1 MQMCKIEDVREFMA
15 VLFLKENFDKFC
27 VGAMEIKTFVSI
39 SVKGNLLADWLSE
52 EEKEVYGSRDYVPWK
67 LLRPL
72 AFSIIKGEQTPQL
85 LRIQFVHYMNNGDC
99 GGLRIQYEKKVLHCI
114 SSYTPANF
122 TLDNSG
128 EQLWDDQCLEFF
140 HKNGIVSTRLQ

>member
-1 MQMCKIEDVREFMA
+1 MQIYKIDDVREFMA

-27 VGAMEIKTFVSI
+27 VGTMEIKTLVSI
-39 SVKGNLLADWLSE
+39 SVKGNLLTEWLTE
-52 EEKEVYGSRDYVPWK
+52 EENEVYGSREYVPWK

-72 AFSIIKGEQTPQL
+72 AFSLIKGEQTPQL

-99 GGLRIQYEKKVLHCI
+99 GGLRIQYENNELHCI

-122 TLDNSG
+122 TLDKSS
-128 EQLWDDQCLEFF
+128 EQMWDDKCSEFF
-140 HKNGIVSTRLQ
+140 HKNRIVSTRL

>member
-1 MQMCKIEDVREFMA
+1 MQIYKIDDVREFMA

-27 VGAMEIKTFVSI
+27 VRTMEIKTLVSI
-39 SVKGNLLADWLSE
+39 SVKGNLLTEWLTE
-52 EEKEVYGSRDYVPWK
+52 EEKEVYGSREYVPWK

-72 AFSIIKGEQTPQL
+72 AFSLIKGEQTPQL

-99 GGLRIQYEKKVLHCI
+99 GGLRIQYENNELHCI

-122 TLDNSG
+122 TLDKSS
-128 EQLWDDQCLEFF
+128 EQMWDDKCSEFF
-140 HKNGIVSTRLQ
+140 HKNRIVSTRL

>member
-1 MQMCKIEDVREFMA
+1 MQIYKIDDVREFMA

-27 VGAMEIKTFVSI
+27 VGTMEIKTLVSI
-39 SVKGNLLADWLSE
+39 SVKGNLLTEWLTE
-52 EEKEVYGSRDYVPWK
+52 EEKEVYGSREYVPWK

-72 AFSIIKGEQTPQL
+72 AFSLIKGEQTPQL

-99 GGLRIQYEKKVLHCI
+99 GGLRIQYENNELHCI

-122 TLDNSG
+122 TLDKSS
-128 EQLWDDQCLEFF
+128 EQMWDDKCSEFF
-140 HKNGIVSTRLQ
+140 HKNRIVSTRL

>member
-1 MQMCKIEDVREFMA
+1 MQIYKIEDVREFMA

-27 VGAMEIKTFVSI
+27 VGTMEIKTLVFI
-39 SVKGNLLADWLSE
+39 SVKGNLLTEWLTE
-52 EEKEVYGSRDYVPWK
+52 EEKEVYGSREYVPWK

-72 AFSIIKGEQTPQL
+72 AFSLIKGEQTPQL

-99 GGLRIQYEKKVLHCI
+99 GGLRVQYEKKELHCI

-122 TLDNSG
+122 TLDKSS
-128 EQLWDDQCLEFF
+128 EQLWDEQCSEFL
-140 HKNGIVSTRLQ
+140 HKNGIVSTRL

>member
-1 MQMCKIEDVREFMA
+1 MQIYKIDDVREFMA

-27 VGAMEIKTFVSI
+27 VGTMEIKTLVSI
-39 SVKGNLLADWLSE
+39 SVKGNLLTEWLTE
-52 EEKEVYGSRDYVPWK
+52 EEKEVYGSREYVPWK

-72 AFSIIKGEQTPQL
+72 AFSLIKGEQTPQL

-99 GGLRIQYEKKVLHCI
+99 GGLRIQYENNELHCI

-122 TLDNSG
+122 TLDKSS
-128 EQLWDDQCLEFF
+128 EQMWDDQCSEFF
-140 HKNGIVSTRLQ
+140 HKNRIFSTRL

>member
-1 MQMCKIEDVREFMA
+1 MQIYKIDDVREFMA

-27 VGAMEIKTFVSI
+27 VGTMEIKTLVSI
-39 SVKGNLLADWLSE
+39 SVKGNLLTEWLTE
-52 EEKEVYGSRDYVPWK
+52 EEKEVYGSREYVPWK

-72 AFSIIKGEQTPQL
+72 AFSLIKGEQTPQL

-99 GGLRIQYEKKVLHCI
+99 GGLRIQYENNELHCI

-122 TLDNSG
+122 TLDKSS
-128 EQLWDDQCLEFF
+128 EQMWDDKCSEFF
-140 HKNGIVSTRLQ
+140 RKNRIVSTRL

>member
-1 MQMCKIEDVREFMA
+1 MQIYKIDDVREFMA

-27 VGAMEIKTFVSI
+27 VGTMEIKTLVSI
-39 SVKGNLLADWLSE
+39 SVNGNLLTEWLTE
-52 EEKEVYGSRDYVPWK
+52 EEKEVYGSREYVPWK

-72 AFSIIKGEQTPQL
+72 AFSLIKGEQTPQL

-99 GGLRIQYEKKVLHCI
+99 GGLRIQYENNELHCI

-122 TLDNSG
+122 TLDKSS
-128 EQLWDDQCLEFF
+128 EQMWDDQCSEFF
-140 HKNGIVSTRLQ
+140 HKNRIVSTRL

>member
-1 MQMCKIEDVREFMA
+1 MQIYKIDDVREFMA

-27 VGAMEIKTFVSI
+27 VGTMEIKTLVSI
-39 SVKGNLLADWLSE
+39 SVKGNLLTEWLTE
-52 EEKEVYGSRDYVPWK
+52 KEKEVYGSREYVPWK

-72 AFSIIKGEQTPQL
+72 AFSLIKGEQTPQL

-99 GGLRIQYEKKVLHCI
+99 GGLRIQYENNELHCI

-122 TLDNSG
+122 TLDKSS
-128 EQLWDDQCLEFF
+128 EQMWDDQCSEFF
-140 HKNGIVSTRLQ
+140 HKNRIVSTRL

>member
-15 VLFLKENFDKFC
+15 VLFLKKNFDKFC

-39 SVKGNLLADWLSE
+39 SVKGNLLVDWLSE

-72 AFSIIKGEQTPQL
+72 AFSMIKGEQTPQQ

-99 GGLRIQYEKKVLHCI
+99 GGLRIQYENSELHCI
-114 SSYTPANF
+114 SSYTSANF
-122 TLDNSG
+122 TLDKSG
-128 EQLWDDQCLEFF
+128 EQLWDDQCSEFF
-140 HKNGIVSTRLQ
+140 HKNGIVSTRV

>member
-1 MQMCKIEDVREFMA
+1 MQIFKIDNVKEFMA
-15 VLFLKENFDKFC
+15 ALFLKEKFDKFC
-27 VGAMEIKTFVSI
+27 VGTMEIKTFVSI
-39 SVKGNLLADWLSE
+39 SVKGNLWRDWLTE
-52 EEKEVYGSRDYVPWK
+52 EEKETFGDGEFVPWK

-72 AFSIIKGEQTPQL
+72 AFSMIKGEQTPQL

-122 TLDNSG
+122 TLDKSG
-128 EQLWDDQCLEFF
+128 EQLWDDQCSEFF
-140 HKNGIVSTRLQ
+140 YKNGIVSTRL

>member
-1 MQMCKIEDVREFMA
+1 MQIYKIDDVREFMA

-27 VGAMEIKTFVSI
+27 VGTMEIKTLVSI
-39 SVKGNLLADWLSE
+39 SVKGNLLTEWLTQ
-52 EEKEVYGSRDYVPWK
+52 EEKEVFGSREYVPWK

-72 AFSIIKGEQTPQL
+72 AFSLIKGEQTPQL

-99 GGLRIQYEKKVLHCI
+99 GGLRIQYENNELHCI

-122 TLDNSG
+122 TLDKSS
-128 EQLWDDQCLEFF
+128 EHMCDDKCSEFF
-140 HKNGIVSTRLQ
+140 HKIRIVSTRL

>member
-1 MQMCKIEDVREFMA
+1 MQIYKIDDVREFMA

-27 VGAMEIKTFVSI
+27 VGTMEIKTLVSI
-39 SVKGNLLADWLSE
+39 SVKGNLLTEWLTE
-52 EEKEVYGSRDYVPWK
+52 EEKEVYGSMEYVPWK

-72 AFSIIKGEQTPQL
+72 AFSLIKGEQTPQL

-99 GGLRIQYEKKVLHCI
+99 GGLRIQYENNELHCI

-122 TLDNSG
+122 TLDKSS
-128 EQLWDDQCLEFF
+128 EQMWDDKCSEFF
-140 HKNGIVSTRLQ
+140 HKNRIVSTRL

>member
-1 MQMCKIEDVREFMA
+1 MQIYKIDDVREFTA

-27 VGAMEIKTFVSI
+27 VGTMEIKTLVSI
-39 SVKGNLLADWLSE
+39 SVKGNLLTEWLTE
-52 EEKEVYGSRDYVPWK
+52 EEKEVYGSREYVPWK

-72 AFSIIKGEQTPQL
+72 AFSLIKGEQTPQL

-99 GGLRIQYEKKVLHCI
+99 GGLRIQYENNELHCI

-122 TLDNSG
+122 TLDKSS
-128 EQLWDDQCLEFF
+128 EQMWDDQCSEFF
-140 HKNGIVSTRLQ
+140 HKNRIVSTRL

>member
-1 MQMCKIEDVREFMA
+1 MQIYKIEDVREFMA

-27 VGAMEIKTFVSI
+27 VGTMEIKTFVSI
-39 SVKGNLLADWLSE
+39 TVKGNLLADWLSE
-52 EEKEVYGSRDYVPWK
+52 EEKEIYGSREYVPWK

-72 AFSIIKGEQTPQL
+72 AFSMIKGEQTPRL

-99 GGLRIQYEKKVLHCI
+99 GGLRIQYENNELHCI

-122 TLDNSG
+122 ILDKSS
-128 EQLWDDQCLEFF
+128 EQIWDDQCVEFF
-140 HKNGIVSTRLQ
+140 HKNEIVSTRL